1 MGGKK
6 PASPSGEAGP
16 GVAHVPVGESW
27 PAAGSILQF
36 AELLQEGV
44 PRLDPASYVTTGS
57 HDTFELMVHP
67 RRRTPT
73 SSCLLSPLFCS
84 ILGLP
89 TGLYLD
95 FSCSKEWEVVIDHY
109 RKPSIALRIR
119 PQNILLW
126 ILDRRLYIGR
136 HLQATWW
143 ASMWRGTSTR
153 QDGP

>member
-1 MGGKK
+1 MPLGVSNAKPISPFGGTGSKAVQ
-6 PASPSGEAGP
+6 ASPWGGMI
-16 GVAHVPVGESW
+16 GESC
-27 PAAGSILQF
+27 PHNTL
-36 AELLQEGV
+36 
-44 PRLDPASYVTTGS
+44 
-57 HDTFELMVHP
+57 ELMVHP

-73 SSCLLSPLFCS
+73 SSCFLSPLFCS

>member
-57 HDTFELMVHP
+57 HDTFELMVRAHG
-67 RRRTPT
+67 RSPT
-73 SSCLLSPLFCS
+73 SLFLLCFLFS
-84 ILGLP
+84 DALGLP
-89 TGLYLD
+89 SQAYLD
-95 FSCSKEWEVVIDHY
+95 SPVQGNGKQ
-109 RKPSIALRIR
+109 R
-119 PQNILLW
+119 
-126 ILDRRLYIGR
+126 
-136 HLQATWW
+136 
-143 ASMWRGTSTR
+143 
-153 QDGP
+153 